1 MFTSF
6 AESWETMLFLEK
18 LYWCFAIPFSLLFLI
33 QLVLTFFGGDMDA
46 VEVDSDVDMS
56 IEQDTGIS
64 FQFISL
70 KNLIAFFTVFG
81 WAGISSINAGL
92 ENWLTILIST
102 VSGILMMAVMAAII
116 YFMGKLAESGTLN
129 LSYAVG
135 KIGTVYLTIPASRN
149 GIGKVQVKV
158 QGLQTLDALTDS
170 DEDLKTGSIVEIIEI
185 INNELLLV
193 RKSGK

>member
-6 AESWETMLFLEK
+6 ADSWQTMLFLEK

-46 VEVDSDVDMS
+46 VEVDSDVDAT
-56 IEQDTGIS
+56 IDQDTGIA

-81 WAGISSINAGL
+81 WAGIACINAGL
-92 ENWLTILIST
+92 ENWITILIST
-102 VSGILMMAVMAAII
+102 VSGTLMMVVMAAIV

-129 LSYAVG
+129 LSNAIGKVG
-135 KIGTVYLTIPASRN
+135 SVYLTIPAKRN
-149 GIGKVQVKV
+149 GMGKVQIKV
-158 QGLQTLDALTDS
+158 QGLQTLDALTDD
-170 DEDLKTGSIVEIIEI
+170 DEDLKTGSIIEVVEI
-185 INNELLLV
+185 INNEFLLV
-193 RKSGK
+193 KKSGK